1 MFEKFHKSTLGRSLD
16 LLDNQEKRKVQL
28 VVLLQVFLG
37 FLDLVAIAIVGV
49 LGALAVNGVQSRG
62 PGNRVSTV
70 LQVLGIGNE
79 TFRAQVAI
87 LGVGAAVILIFRT
100 LMSIYFSRKILFFLS
115 FKAST
120 LSARLFSRAIN
131 EPLLSLRSKSS
142 QELLFALTAG
152 VTTVTMGI
160 LGTAAILVSDFSL
173 LLIMAIGLF
182 ILDPIL
188 ATCTLSV
195 FGSISWILFKLL
207 NSRAQLLGEK
217 NAYLQVESSSRIL
230 EVLSSYREVVV
241 SNRRSHYSREI
252 HRVRYELA
260 ETIAELSFMPNISK
274 YVIESAVVLG
284 ALVVAAVQFMLKDAT
299 HAVATLSVF
308 LAAGARIA
316 PAVMRIQQGAVSIK
330 GSIGAATPTLNLIY
344 ELRNVKDEIQGEPL
358 LTTDHRGFSPKVEI
372 HNTSLTYPN
381 TNKKALDSISLT
393 INEGSF
399 IALVGPSG
407 AGKTSLVD
415 VILGILNPSS
425 GSVSISGTNP
435 LTAFQTWPGAVA
447 YLPQDIEIVN
457 GTIRDNLCLGLNPS
471 KVNEKLLWDALEA
484 AQLNELVQSF
494 PEGLD
499 APMGER
505 GMKVSG
511 GQRQRLGI
519 ARALLSKPLL
529 LVLDEATSALDGETE
544 LRVTESLLA
553 LKGKVTIVMI
563 AHRLST
569 VREADQIYYLDAGK
583 ITSQGTFEELRQRH
597 PQFAEQADL
606 MGL

>member
-1 MFEKFHKSTLGRSLD
+1 VFEKFHKSTLGRSLD

>member
-70 LQVLGIGNE
+70 LQLLGIGNE
-79 TFRAQVAI
+79 TFRTQVAI

-344 ELRNVKDEIQGEPL
+344 ELRNVKDEIQDEQL